1 MENVLKVI
9 LSSGVGRAGLAL
21 FALLVGIS
29 VYVLVSY
36 PLDYGTK
43 VWYNPAVWA
52 DNPAVKPPVW
62 AVPGAVPHTVY
73 RLTEPAEIRASA
85 SGGEKRIYRFE
96 IDHSYED
103 PPDSLSLTLTEIVY
117 HRRPPLITVSWVRP
131 DGKSLRLYR
140 YSPPAP
146 RSGEEPPYVRHRD
159 SPQRVDLGSDPQVRA
174 QAASFLRNEYG
185 LRFSAD
191 ALRGRLM
198 EVLFGEPVL
207 GANSPEEPAFRP
219 LPGTYFLEVEVA
231 VVDARD
237 RLGSLKA
244 VRGGETFG
252 LMGTDSLGRD
262 LAQGLLF
269 GFPVS
274 LIIGILAS
282 VLATFVGAT
291 LGIMSGYLGGKTD
304 LFIQRLADVVNNIPA
319 LPLLIFLVFIFGS
332 KLFAVIIPVL
342 VAFSWQGITIVVRS
356 MVLQLREGQLVEAER
371 SLGATRWRIM
381 FRHILPQVAPYLLAQ
396 LIFFAPSA
404 ILSEATLS
412 FLGLGDTSL
421 PTWGQI
427 LEGAFRTGAVYR
439 GYWWWV
445 VPPGLLIVIT
455 AVAFMLI
462 ALSLEPIANP
472 RLRRS

>member
-1 MENVLKVI
+1 MDQSIGRVI
-9 LSSGVGRAGLAL
+9 LSSGVGRAGVAL
-21 FALLVGIS
+21 FAVLIGIS

-36 PLDYGTK
+36 PLDYGAK

-62 AVPGAVPHTVY
+62 AKPGAVPHAVF
-73 RLTEPAEIRASA
+73 RLEEPTEVQPASP
-85 SGGEKRIYRFE
+85 GERRIYRFE
-96 IDHSYED
+96 IPHPYEE
-103 PPDSLSLTLTEIVY
+103 PPDSLSLTLTEVVY
-117 HRRPPLITVSWVRP
+117 YSRPPLFTVSLRRP

-146 RSGEEPPYVRHRD
+146 RPGEEAPYVRHRD
-159 SPQRVDLGSDPQVRA
+159 SPHRVDLGADPQVRA
-174 QAASFLRNEYG
+174 QVSSFLRREYG
-185 LRFSAD
+185 LRLSANE
-191 ALRGRLM
+191 LRGRLM
-198 EVLFGEPVL
+198 EVLFGEPVED
-207 GANSPEEPAFRP
+207 GSQFEP
-219 LPGTYFLEVEVA
+219 LPGTYVLTVEMA
-231 VVDARD
+231 APDARD

-244 VRGGETFG
+244 VRGGDTFG

-274 LIIGILAS
+274 LIIGILTS
-282 VLATFVGAT
+282 LLATLVGAS
-291 LGIMSGYLGGKTD
+291 LGILSGYSGGKTD
-304 LFIQRLADVVNNIPA
+304 LLIQRSADVVNNIPG

-332 KLFAVIIPVL
+332 NLFFVIIPVI
-342 VAFSWQGITIVVRS
+342 VFFSWPGLAIVVRS

-381 FRHILPQVAPYLLAQ
+381 FRHILPQVGPYLLAQ